1 MSSIDQSSGPT
12 AEQLENN
19 LTRFIV
25 FRLLYSA
32 RFYYPVFTV
41 LFLDYGLSL
50 EQFAV
55 LNMVWALT
63 IVLAEVPSG
72 ALADIV
78 GRKRLV
84 VFAAAMMVVEMALIV
99 FAPIGSS
106 SLLFLLF
113 LGNRICSGLSEA
125 AASGADEALAYD
137 SLKALGRE
145 GDWSQLLERTSFV
158 VSIGFFTT
166 MILGAF
172 AYDPAI
178 VNGVLSLVND
188 DWVLSKEVVIRLPV
202 VLTLFTAVL
211 VFITTLGFY
220 DLDKTRLDE
229 KKARAAILPG
239 NKLIASLAEPFKQI
253 GGAASWTFNHR
264 FVLFVI
270 LAGLALDSVGRQ
282 FVVLSS
288 EYYRLIEIPV
298 SMFGFIGAGMALIGI
313 VSAKTS
319 RYLVNNHSPAF
330 NFFTL
335 STVLVFGLIGLSF
348 AVPYAGV
355 LFAVGAF
362 AMMGMVQFLASFYI
376 NREVDSSIRA
386 TVLSFKGLALNLGLG
401 VASLLY
407 TAYVAAL
414 RAAAE
419 PGLGEEELSKQVFID
434 SLAAFPVYYLILFAL
449 VIVLARVMIPRRG
462 VLFEVPET
470 SKHSP
475 SIDKSES
482 ERKN

>member
-1 MSSIDQSSGPT
+1 MSSIDHSSGAT

-84 VFAAAMMVVEMALIV
+84 VFAAAMMVVEMGLIV

-178 VNGVLSLVND
+178 VNGALSLLNE
-188 DWVLSKEVVIRLPV
+188 DWVLSKDVVIRLPV
-202 VLTLFTAVL
+202 ALTLVTAVL
-211 VFITTLGFY
+211 VFITSLGFY
-220 DLDKTRLDE
+220 DLDKARLDE
-229 KKARAAILPG
+229 KKARAAAVTG
-239 NKLIASLAEPFKQI
+239 NKLIESLAEPFKQI
-253 GGAASWTFNHR
+253 GEAASWTFNHR

-270 LAGLALDSVGRQ
+270 LAGLALDSAGRQ
-282 FVVLSS
+282 FAVLSS

-313 VSAKTS
+313 VTAKTS

-335 STVLVFGLIGLSF
+335 SAVLLFGLIGLSF
-348 AVPYAGV
+348 AVPYVGV

-362 AMMGMVQFLASFYI
+362 AMMGMVQFQASFYI

-414 RAAAE
+414 RAAAA

-449 VIVLARVMIPRRG
+449 VIVLARVMIPKRG
-462 VLFEVPET
+462 VLFAAPKT
-470 SKHSP
+470 AKHSP
-475 SIDKSES
+475 SIEQTES
-482 ERKN
+482 EP